1 MKNHAKPQVPQMSEP
16 RDRREARQHSHHDPA
31 LTDPFT
37 LMWQCLNH
45 ECKHIWLA

>member
-1 MKNHAKPQVPQMSEP
+1 MPSP
-16 RDRREARQHSHHDPA
+16 RCPTCQSHETRWEARQHSYHDHA